1 MLSRVNNSQEL
12 GRINPDTGLQQNVGP
27 SLVRS
32 LMFSMHHHFWF
43 GSVQATFVRATA
55 SETLNGQDV
64 PEAPRLIR
72 DVWIH
77 RCSECKAARC
87 RARPEH
93 EIYGSVDD

>member
-55 SETLNGQDV
+55 SETLTG
-64 PEAPRLIR
+64 RM
-72 DVWIH
+72 
-77 RCSECKAARC
+77 AR
-87 RARPEH
+87 RRH
-93 EIYGSVDD
+93 V